1 MSMIFYGAL
10 LTNSLTRY
18 SVGWLNAPRKMIG
31 MDKDGPNSNIEADAL
46 TTGFT
51 HDHPSTGR

>member
-1 MSMIFYGAL
+1 MIFYGAL